1 MERVNKILGNRQY
14 LDYLNKNRMY
24 DINTKYCNHDLNHFF
39 DVARIAYIL
48 NLESNLKIDKE
59 IIYASALLHDIGKW
73 QQYSEGIPHHI
84 SSSLL
89 CVELLKRCDFRQDE
103 IDNIKEAVYN
113 HRNSTI
119 KDDKT
124 LSGIIY
130 QADKLSRKCFDCI
143 SEKECDWTD
152 EKKNLYIKY

>member
-1 MERVNKILGNRQY
+1 MERVNKILENRQY
-14 LDYLNKNRMY
+14 LEYVNKNRVHEL
-24 DINTKYCNHDLNHFF
+24 DRKYCKHDLNHFF

-48 NLESNLKIDKE
+48 NLEKNLNIDKE
-59 IIYASALLHDIGKW
+59 IIYAAALLHDIGKW
-73 QQYSEGIPHHI
+73 KQYSEGVPHHI

-89 CVELLKRCDFRQDE
+89 CVELLKRCDFSQDE

-119 KDDKT
+119 KEDRT
-124 LSGIIY
+124 LSGILY

-143 SEKECDWTD
+143 TQEECNWSY